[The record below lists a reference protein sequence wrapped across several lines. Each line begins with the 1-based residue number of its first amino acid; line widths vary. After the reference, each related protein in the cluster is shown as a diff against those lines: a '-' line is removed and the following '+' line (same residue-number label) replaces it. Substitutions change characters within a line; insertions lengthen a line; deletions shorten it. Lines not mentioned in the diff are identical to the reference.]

1 MSRRILAKILLFLV
15 IMVCGLFCLQSSW
28 AQGTIDR
35 KIASQF
41 FAQANS
47 DYKAAKFNT
56 AIENYEKIIGLGLE
70 NGNLYYN
77 LGNSY
82 FKAGKPGKAIFYYEK
97 AKLFIPNDSDLKS
110 NYDYVLSGL
119 NVGPQYF
126 GNWFAKVTYRLFEGL
141 TVNAL
146 TILLWA
152 IYIILI
158 IIFTLKLF
166 SSRLQKIA
174 RPLIF
179 ILLASFILS
188 AIALDQKIVYLNKAA
203 IIIGK
208 EADVKFEPF
217 ESATTYFKLVEGSK
231 VEVIEKAE
239 NWYKIK
245 RPDGKIG
252 WVDKASVGLVA
263 VNLPIDKI

>member
-1 MSRRILAKILLFLV
+1 MSKRILTKILAFLI
-15 IMVCGLFCLQSSW
+15 IMVCGLSFLSSSW
-28 AQGTIDR
+28 AQGTADLQT
-35 KIASQF
+35 ASQLF
-41 FAQANS
+41 DQANS
-47 DYKAAKFNT
+47 DYKEAKFSA
-56 AIENYEKIIGLGLE
+56 AIENYEKIISLGLE

-82 FKAGKPGKAIFYYEK
+82 FKAGKSGKAVFNYEK

-119 NVGPQYF
+119 NLGPQYF
-126 GNWFAKVTYRLFEGL
+126 GNWFAKAIYRLSEEL

-158 IIFTLKLF
+158 IILTLKLF
-166 SSRLQKIA
+166 FSRLQRFL
-174 RPLIF
+174 RPFIF
-179 ILLASFILS
+179 ILFSLFILS
-188 AIALDQKIVYLNKAA
+188 AIALDRKIAYLNKIA

-208 EADVKFEPF
+208 EADAKFEPL

-231 VEVIEKAE
+231 IEVIGKAE

-252 WVDKASVGLVA
+252 WVDKTTVGLITA
-263 VNLPIDKI
+263 NLPIDKI